1 MFPLRRENNN
11 SPFRIYDVKVRKHI
25 DFEGYL
31 EDIFGGRG
39 NVSSRMKLRI
49 KIVLAKCQFLSLVS
63 CHVSMTIR
71 REWNKIIIKIKRKN
85 VPLFKYISELILNS
99 SLKREREREK
109 NGTWN
114 VKSIGAFFERAC

>member
-1 MFPLRRENNN
+1 M
-11 SPFRIYDVKVRKHI
+11 KVRKHI